1 MTTKVPNEL
10 LEIGVLADTTNFTN
24 SILIKQDT
32 TTGTLSSASNN
43 TGVGDTAF
51 ASLTSGND
59 NAGFGFKAL
68 TLNTTGS
75 DSVAVGAYSLQ
86 RNTTGSN
93 NVAIGYDSL
102 GNNTTASNNVAV
114 GREALQA
121 NTTESKI
128 VAVGTSALTANTTG
142 TNGVAVGADALKANT
157 TGDFNTGIGF
167 AALEANTTGANNTA
181 VGFTALDANTT
192 GSNST
197 AIGLQAL
204 TSQTTGTFNTA
215 LGMFAGQNLTTGEY
229 NTFIGSGTIAGTGN
243 FGAGDLM
250 TTGNKNTFLGG
261 YNGNQNSL
269 DLRTSSNNIVLSDGD
284 GNPRLFINSNG
295 GMQVGTVSMST
306 ATSNAI
312 FSAGGTNVR
321 VLDVQNTGTTG
332 RVMAV
337 SYGGNGPDNTSDYY
351 VVYNDNNSN
360 DCFIYSN
367 GNLANKNNSYGS
379 SSDIKI
385 KQNIS
390 DANSQWNDIKALQF
404 KNYKLKTDVARYG
417 EDNAD
422 TLLGL
427 IAQDVETAG
436 MNGLVYESK
445 DEDSD
450 GNDLGTVTKGVKYS
464 VLYLKAVKALQEA
477 IVKIEDLE
485 LRIKTLEG

>member
-284 GNPRLFINSNG
+284 GKARIHINSG
-295 GMQVGTVSMST
+295 GSMRQLADSGQIGLALAQ
-306 ATSNAI
+306 ATSSGTDNAI
-312 FSAGGTNVR
+312 RYHRNSDITHSGDVRFVVFSSGN
-321 VLDVQNTGTTG
+321 VQNT
-332 RVMAV
+332 
-337 SYGGNGPDNTSDYY
+337 
-351 VVYNDNNSN
+351 
-360 DCFIYSN
+360 
-367 GNLANKNNSYGS
+367 NNSYAG
-379 SSDIKI
+379 
-385 KQNIS
+385 IS
-390 DANSQWNDIKALQF
+390 DE
-404 KNYKLKTDVARYG
+404 KLK
-417 EDNAD
+417 DNIAD
-422 TLLGL
+422 ATPKLEKLKQVKVRSYNFKDEPDFKQIGV
-427 IAQDVETAG
+427 IAQELETVFPNLVETIDDQD
-436 MNGLVYESK
+436 MGL
-445 DEDSD
+445 
-450 GNDLGTVTKGVKYS
+450 TKSVKYS
-464 VLYLKAVKALQEA
+464 VFVPMLIKALQEA
-477 IVKIEDLE
+477 DAKIEALTTRITALE
-485 LRIKTLEG
+485 S